1 MIIAKQNAVQ
11 KSLCRFY
18 IMFSLDILSS
28 AIWARFTS
36 AVVILSSSLLSYKF
50 FLCKII
56 I

>member
-18 IMFSLDILSS
+18 VFSRFYDILSP

-36 AVVILSSSLLSYKF
+36 AVVVAVVFTEL
-50 FLCKII
+50 
-56 I
+56 